1 MKRLKGRR
9 QTLTLLVGSQALL
22 VSLTFTLLEYS
33 MWKLDTLSRDGAVHV
48 LRRLSAG
55 DAKFKELNE
64 GVRNTRT
71 LTRRLK
77 ELQAEDLIQK
87 AGTCYKITD
96 EGFDIAFKVADI
108 EWKTDLKWIR
118 NEGFAKIRYT
128 WMKTSLRR
136 LLNIFLKEFDKEL
149 ISIILYGSATK
160 DTFQLGRSDI
170 DLLYI
175 TEDNTRRTWQ
185 REENVFKQFQSTWE
199 YRACDHR
206 LKTQGFYGYPEVT
219 TASLRRNYAK
229 IFQPIYLDMLCHRS
243 ILYDKKDFFEKLMK
257 KLQEELKALKSL
269 RVEYADGTYCWFL
282 KPNIAPGELIKISLE

>member
-1 MKRLKGRR
+1 MLSTKIGRISNFISV
-9 QTLTLLVGSQALL
+9 LIS
-22 VSLTFTLLEYS
+22 TLLEYS
-33 MWKLDTLSRDGAVHV
+33 MNSKLDTLSRDGALDI
-48 LRRLSAG
+48 LRRLSTE

-64 GVRNTRT
+64 GVTNTRT

-77 ELQAEDLIQK
+77 ELQAEGLIQK

-96 EGFDIAFKVADI
+96 EGFNIAFNVADI
-108 EWKTDLKWIR
+108 DWENDLKWIHH
-118 NEGFAKIRYT
+118 EGFAKIRYT
-128 WMKTSLRR
+128 WMKISLRR
-136 LLNIFLKEFDKEL
+136 LLNLFLKEFDKEL
-149 ISIILYGSATK
+149 ISIILYGSVTK

-175 TEDNTRRTWQ
+175 TEDDTRRTWQ

-199 YRACDHR
+199 YRACDHW

-219 TASLRRNYAK
+219 TASLRKNCAK
-229 IFQPIYLDMLCHRS
+229 IFQPIYLDMLYHRA
-243 ILYDKKDFFEKLMK
+243 ILCDQEAFFEKLMK
-257 KLQEELKALKSL
+257 KLREELMALRSL